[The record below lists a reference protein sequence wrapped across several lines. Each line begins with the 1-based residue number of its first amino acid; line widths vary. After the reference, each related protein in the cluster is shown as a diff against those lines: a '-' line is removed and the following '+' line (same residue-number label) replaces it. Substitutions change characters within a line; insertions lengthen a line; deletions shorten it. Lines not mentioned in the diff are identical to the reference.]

1 MRADGGSITHSDRR
15 QHVSIANE
23 MAPSDDVALMAR
35 FGIINTSVDEFRYK
49 RYLYSK
55 LSDAV
60 AQARRDH
67 PSA

>member
-1 MRADGGSITHSDRR
+1 MSSGNTRAKT
-15 QHVSIANE
+15 
-23 MAPSDDVALMAR
+23 DDAALMTR
-35 FGIINTSVDEFRYK
+35 FGIIPTSADEFRYK